1 MIAPTALNVTADV
14 VLLLYP
20 LPIIFMANIPRSLR
34 YSLFFLF
41 GLYGI
46 VTASAIVRVTLMTAG
61 RLLEENNVYASG
73 LLQTAPQNLPLEKDA
88 DFWRVD

>member
-1 MIAPTALNVTADV
+1 VIAPTALNVTADV

-46 VTASAIVRVTLMTAG
+46 VTASAIIRVTFMTG
-61 RLLEENNVYASG
+61 GKLLQEDNVYASA
-73 LLQTAPQNLPLEKDA
+73 LLPNTPAKISPRQKMLI
-88 DFWRVD
+88 VGV